1 MTQPGDPNEEFAPAS
16 PAVLR
21 DVRWLTAAIW
31 GALLI
36 ALVVTSGYVITS
48 FAQGSLSSRY
58 IGLPGGDNL
67 ETNAR
72 STAAAGSVLSA
83 VAALLIFAA
92 WTAFAQATNRLVKA
106 LADSTDGPE
115 DAPVALDWMADQPG
129 PVAIS
134 LAGGVVRFLGA
145 AWAVMVITPAIL
157 SLTTA
162 FG

>member
-36 ALVVTSGYVITS
+36 ALVVTSGYGITS

-67 ETNAR
+67 ET
-72 STAAAGSVLSA
+72 A

-106 LADSTDGPE
+106 LADSTDGPD

-129 PVAIS
+129 PAAIS